1 MKIMKSKCSTI
12 PIQKMAEKEEKCEW
26 SLEMV
31 SSILE
36 IIVQGNSNATINTRW
51 FSRGIKGIQ
60 RYNVFYPYLYYSL

>member
-1 MKIMKSKCSTI
+1 
-12 PIQKMAEKEEKCEW
+12 MAEKEEKCEW

-60 RYNVFYPYLYYSL
+60 RYNVFYPYLYYYL